1 MDETEQDLI
10 AFHMDDSARIMHI
23 AEGKCNF
30 YDIVSS
36 DENPNG
42 RLVKT
47 FRFPPDTHNVIE
59 DHDSSSSGCPIV
71 RSSSGRVIHRLS
83 NYSSMSETRR
93 DISIDYE
100 DELDILAV
108 LGTTEFPDSDG
119 GGNNDSVHTRLEE
132 VTLLD
137 GKNYK

>member
-1 MDETEQDLI
+1 MLFQ
-10 AFHMDDSARIMHI
+10 S
-23 AEGKCNF
+23 
-30 YDIVSS
+30 
-36 DENPNG
+36 
-42 RLVKT
+42 
-47 FRFPPDTHNVIE
+47 RFF
-59 DHDSSSSGCPIV
+59 V

-108 LGTTEFPDSDG
+108 LGTIEFPDSDG
-119 GGNNDSVHTRLEE
+119 CGNNDSVHTRLEE

-137 GKNYK
+137 GKNYR